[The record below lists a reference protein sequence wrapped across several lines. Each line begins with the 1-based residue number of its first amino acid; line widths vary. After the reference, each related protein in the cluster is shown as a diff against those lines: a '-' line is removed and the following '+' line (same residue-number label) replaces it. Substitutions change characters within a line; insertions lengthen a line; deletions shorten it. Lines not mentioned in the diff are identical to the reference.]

1 MLIKKL
7 AVLGLVGLTFALS
20 GCYLGVFQTA
30 QALREGDV
38 MFTLGA
44 AYHSFTWE
52 GDVLSSLVPQL
63 RLAVGVADG
72 VELGVHTGVMLS
84 LISWESAFLGALA
97 DLKIALWDE
106 PEAFALALSLG
117 GGWGVLTG
125 GWGLSGGVYF
135 DSNVRILPIYFAY
148 RPFFSFEEQEFA
160 HQFAVGLKLNLSP
173 TARLL
178 LEADNFM
185 GLWSLGLALAIAF

>member
-72 VELGVHTGVMLS
+72 VELGVHLS
-84 LISWESAFLGALA
+84 LIH
-97 DLKIALWDE
+97 I
-106 PEAFALALSLG
+106 
-117 GGWGVLTG
+117 
-125 GWGLSGGVYF
+125 
-135 DSNVRILPIYFAY
+135 
-148 RPFFSFEEQEFA
+148 
-160 HQFAVGLKLNLSP
+160 
-173 TARLL
+173 
-178 LEADNFM
+178 
-185 GLWSLGLALAIAF
+185 